1 MTHFRPH
8 KALRGARRRR
18 RGDMAD
24 FLKGLPVYDENNF
37 SRYPADSVC
46 KASSRRPPV
55 YLPTR
60 EYPSEQVI
68 ITEKTNI
75 LLRYL
80 NQRLDK
86 RSSGK
91 KRDQGQMDAEGEGA
105 APPQKMP
112 RHDSEDMNEDT

>member
-1 MTHFRPH
+1 MECFSWFVTYFRNSVV
-8 KALRGARRRR
+8 A
-18 RGDMAD
+18 MAD
-24 FLKGLPVYDENNF
+24 FLKELPVYNESNF
-37 SRYPADSVC
+37 SRFHPDSVC

-80 NQRLDK
+80 NQRFDRK
-86 RSSGK
+86 NAAK
-91 KRDQGQMDAEGEGA
+91 KRDPAQMEAETEAA
-105 APPQKMP
+105 APPQKVP
-112 RHDSEDMNEDT
+112 RHDGEDMNEDT